1 MRVLILSITAGQGHH
16 ATGQAIQ
23 SELLSRG
30 HACEMLD
37 TFSYISPLIKES
49 IARGY
54 LLAAS
59 RTPNM
64 YGRVYRM
71 GEKLENSSVKQSFGE
86 FANGIFASKL
96 QRYIEEYQPD
106 ALVCT
111 HVFSAQVVT
120 QLSLE
125 QHIPSFGIVT
135 DFTMH
140 PFWEETDL
148 DYYVLANA
156 RLKLAAT
163 KKGLFEEKLLDF
175 GIPIHQKFRQKRS
188 QKEAREVLGI
198 EDKNTMLV
206 MSGSMGY
213 GHVARIVEKLDR
225 LPMDFQ
231 ILSVC
236 GNNHQAQKK
245 IDRLKSHK
253 KIYNYGFVDN
263 VEVMMDAAD
272 CILTKPGGL
281 TVSEALAKELPMILM
296 DPIPGQEERNL
307 EFLLNNG
314 LAMHITQTFPV
325 DEAVYHMLCDP
336 EGLQRQKSLI
346 RCYARPNAASDL
358 ADFIE
363 GEAEKGN
370 Q

>member
-1 MRVLILSITAGQGHH
+1 MKVLILSITAGQGHH

-23 SELLSRG
+23 SEILSRG
-30 HACEMLD
+30 HGCEMLD

-59 RTPNM
+59 HTPNV
-64 YGRVYRM
+64 YGKVYRM
-71 GEKLENSSVKQSFGE
+71 GEKLENSSVKQTVGE

-96 QRYIEEYQPD
+96 QHYIEEYQPD

-111 HVFSAQVVT
+111 HVFAAQVVT

-125 QHIPSFGIVT
+125 KEIPSFGIVT

-148 DYYVLANA
+148 DYYILANA

-175 GIPIHQKFRQKRS
+175 GIPIHQKFRQKIS
-188 QKEAREVLGI
+188 QKEAREALGI
-198 EDKNTMLV
+198 ENIHTILV

-213 GHVARIVEKLDR
+213 GHVAQIVEQLDR

-236 GNNHQAQKK
+236 GNNRQAKKK
-245 IDRLKSHK
+245 IDRLVSHK

-263 VEVMMDAAD
+263 VEIMMDAAE
-272 CILTKPGGL
+272 CIVTKPGGL

-314 LAMHITQTFPV
+314 LAMHITPTFPI
-325 DEAVYHMLCDP
+325 DEAVYHMFSDP
-336 EGLQRQKSLI
+336 EGLERQKSLI
-346 RCYARPNAASDL
+346 RYFGRPNAASDL

-363 GEAEKGN
+363 AQVQKGTK
-370 Q
+370 